1 MQFSEPNCWHRSH
14 AWLTP
19 EDGIPGSGLI
29 SLGWNAGTIHIQ
41 YVGLPEL
48 SRPAVDAISATIR
61 EFNSQCQLLAFMH
74 AGVLGSQQAIQEQLG
89 RNANRAGSFTLSGY
103 YWEGKEQAIWARLP
117 VGQVI
122 DAFAENG
129 EFERLYAK
137 AFVVF
142 SYHLWEEFARPRIA
156 QELSVDREYVDEAES
171 GRIADRPQFQKMLN
185 EASKPEAPF
194 QEILVWK
201 FSRFTRK
208 REHAVAFKAMLR
220 RRGVRVVSI
229 TEQADDTPTGK
240 LLEAIIESV
249 DEFYS
254 ENLAQEVTRGMREAA
269 SRGFWVTSYAPY
281 GYKRVYVQD
290 GPKKRPTLEL
300 NPPADAVVRRIF
312 DMALQGKSI
321 LDVTKTLNAEGIPTT
336 NGKKWL
342 KTTIHTML
350 ANEAYTGAVVWGI
363 KAKDKAEPVRVENAF
378 PAIVSK
384 REFQRAKKLLGSRAP
399 KKVNPRWAS
408 SPYLLSGL
416 LKCETC
422 GKALTAAEAKSG
434 KYTYY
439 VCHSLLKRGSGTCK
453 TPRLNAKTFEKLIV
467 DEIRAN
473 ILTESNIRDLVK
485 LLDEEM
491 DGVASEQRER
501 LESIEEELEEV
512 KRRLGR
518 IWQVIETTDIEMADA
533 SERIREHRDRKEK
546 LEVAAEEARRLLKD
560 RRQFLD
566 SADTI
571 ATFAEDM
578 SEFLKTSELT
588 QTRAFVHSFVKEI
601 EVKPG
606 KAAIVYSIPTP
617 EDSPIG
623 GADAAEVALNGRV
636 RSSVRHGGPD
646 WTKSRT
652 EADSRITPS
661 FGMGMVYVRT
671 ASSPVT
677 SMPSTKLRMRAL
689 HSGNVPSRRKSR
701 KSETYPLISSVVG
714 SSTLRC
720 SNFVSASSLAAS
732 SCSSW
737 CLSEKMRGDRTSS
750 VSSLLSRAS

>member
-1 MQFSEPNCWHRSH
+1 MNMKLQDDY
-14 AWLTP
+14 TP
-19 EDGIPGSGLI
+19 V
-29 SLGWNAGTIHIQ
+29 A
-41 YVGLPEL
+41 
-48 SRPAVDAISATIR
+48 
-61 EFNSQCQLLAFMH
+61 
-74 AGVLGSQQAIQEQLG
+74 
-89 RNANRAGSFTLSGY
+89 
-103 YWEGKEQAIWARLP
+103 
-117 VGQVI
+117 
-122 DAFAENG
+122 
-129 EFERLYAK
+129 LYAR
-137 AFVVF
+137 VSSDRQDVD
-142 SYHLWEEFARPRIA
+142 
-156 QELSVDREYVDEAES
+156 LSVSAQLRALRDYAQKHGYLVAREYVDEAES

-229 TEQADDTPTGK
+229 TEHADDSPTGK

-300 NPPADAVVRRIF
+300 NPPAAAVVRRIF
-312 DMALQGKSI
+312 DMVLQGKSI
-321 LDVTKTLNAEGIPTT
+321 LDVTKTLNVEGIPTT

-363 KAKDKAEPVRVENAF
+363 KAKDKAEPVRVEDAF
-378 PAIVSK
+378 PAIVSR

-399 KKVNPRWAS
+399 KQVNPRRAS

-422 GKALTAAEAKSG
+422 GKAMTAAEAKSG

-491 DGVASEQRER
+491 DGVAHEQRER

-533 SERIREHRDRKEK
+533 SERIKEHRDRKEK
-546 LEVAAEEARRLLKD
+546 LEIAAQEARRLLSD

-623 GADAAEVALNGRV
+623 GADAAEIALTGRV
-636 RSSVRHGGPD
+636 RSSVRDGGPFF
-646 WTKSRT
+646 T
-652 EADSRITPS
+652 I
-661 FGMGMVYVRT
+661 
-671 ASSPVT
+671 
-677 SMPSTKLRMRAL
+677 
-689 HSGNVPSRRKSR
+689 
-701 KSETYPLISSVVG
+701 
-714 SSTLRC
+714 
-720 SNFVSASSLAAS
+720 
-732 SCSSW
+732 
-737 CLSEKMRGDRTSS
+737 DRT
-750 VSSLLSRAS
+750 VFELWLGSL

>member
-1 MQFSEPNCWHRSH
+1 
-14 AWLTP
+14 
-19 EDGIPGSGLI
+19 
-29 SLGWNAGTIHIQ
+29 
-41 YVGLPEL
+41 
-48 SRPAVDAISATIR
+48 
-61 EFNSQCQLLAFMH
+61 
-74 AGVLGSQQAIQEQLG
+74 
-89 RNANRAGSFTLSGY
+89 
-103 YWEGKEQAIWARLP
+103 
-117 VGQVI
+117 
-122 DAFAENG
+122 
-129 EFERLYAK
+129 
-137 AFVVF
+137 
-142 SYHLWEEFARPRIA
+142 
-156 QELSVDREYVDEAES
+156 
-171 GRIADRPQFQKMLN
+171 MLN

-201 FSRFTRK
+201 CSRCTRK

-290 GPKKRPTLEL
+290 GPKKRPTLAL
-300 NPPADAVVRRIF
+300 DPPSDAVVRRIF

-363 KAKDKAEPVRVENAF
+363 KDKDKAEPVRVENAF

-384 REFQRAKKLLGSRAP
+384 RDFQKAKKLLGSRAP
-399 KKVNPRWAS
+399 KKVNPRRAS
-408 SPYLLSGL
+408 NPYLLSSL

-422 GKALTAAEAKSG
+422 GKAMTAAEAKSG

-501 LESIEEELEEV
+501 LENIEEELGEV

-518 IWQVIETTDIEMADA
+518 IWQVIETTDIEIADA
-533 SERIREHRDRKEK
+533 SERIKEHRDRKEK
-546 LEVAAEEARRLLKD
+546 LEVAAEEARKLLSD

-606 KAAIVYSIPTP
+606 RAAIVYSIPTP

-623 GADAAEVALNGRV
+623 GADAAEVALTGRV
-636 RSSVRHGGPD
+636 RSSVRHGGP
-646 WTKSRT
+646 SGIRT
-652 EADSRITPS
+652 LDSRIK
-661 FGMGMVYVRT
+661 
-671 ASSPVT
+671 SPE
-677 SMPSTKLRMRAL
+677 LCR
-689 HSGNVPSRRKSR
+689 
-701 KSETYPLISSVVG
+701 
-714 SSTLRC
+714 
-720 SNFVSASSLAAS
+720 
-732 SCSSW
+732 
-737 CLSEKMRGDRTSS
+737 
-750 VSSLLSRAS
+750 